1 MGLDWRLQLLFNL
14 MAHLPTYYKN
24 SAVMQQIQAA
34 NATELQTIDDKLND
48 VLEQYFIS
56 TADTTLDRWEKELSL
71 PSGADKPTD
80 QRRSIIIAKL
90 RGAGTTTAQLL
101 KTTALAYTNGE
112 IDVIDDAANNTVK
125 IKFVSIIGLPPNID
139 DLKTSIDDIVPAH
152 LLIQWEYKYNTHGD
166 LSQYT
171 NAYLALFTHDELF
184 QSDISVINYS
194 TIEGQSINNIDGVI

>member
-1 MGLDWRLQLLFNL
+1 
-14 MAHLPTYYKN
+14 
-24 SAVMQQIQAA
+24 MQQLQAA
-34 NATELQTIDDKLND
+34 NAAELQTIDDKLND
-48 VLEQYFIS
+48 VLNQYFIGS
-56 TADTTLDRWEKELSL
+56 AETALDRWEKELGL
-71 PSGADKPTD
+71 PNGADKPTD

-112 IDVIDDAANNTVK
+112 IEVIDDAANNTVK

-171 NAYLALFTHDELF
+171 NDYLALFTHDELF
-184 QSDISVINYS
+184 QSDISIMQYAR
-194 TIEGQSINNIDGVI
+194 IEGQTINDINGVI